1 MASGSSSGRGK
12 KKVIFSQ
19 NESHINLNLSDDEV
33 EEQELNEMFNTQD
46 SSQTHSH
53 GSSNPKMRK
62 NRSDMFVKFFD
73 KVKLQSGE
81 QRAQCKFCEKSY
93 KFQQGGGYGTLK
105 KHVEKKHPVE
115 YGISPNQTQM
125 QGYVSSVQPGMPNQP
140 AIVSTIVV
148 SPEGFFFP
156 DHFCGNPP
164 KPPPSSFSAHSHHR
178 NSRRDSAASASA
190 TVADRKPSATTKSKP
205 SPSSTTTPPNNKDPN
220 NKDPNNK
227 PPTPKPKPRPENP
240 SPRPENPNAI
250 SGPRPVFPLN
260 DPPPPP
266 SYGFHMLDRRSIV
279 LADGSVRSYFA
290 LPPEYENFTNMH
302 RPGLRPEFM
311 GRHEFGL
318 ERPPLPMSPGFLG
331 PDGRTRNPEHWK
343 SGPDNSLKRK
353 FGEDER
359 GGRDDGFERQRQ
371 QLLQYGNANG
381 PGPSVGY
388 NLGRGEDLRAPKN
401 MRFLEGNSSK
411 PKHSEVDQNA
421 LKKAFLH
428 FVKMVFE
435 TASQRNNLLADGKQG
450 PLPCLACGSSDNADS
465 IVDHLA
471 FHKALCVLMG
481 WNYLIPP
488 DNSKAYQKFSAAD
501 AEANLDDL
509 IMWPPSVLIHNTIT
523 GKGRDGRMEG
533 IGNRAMDSMLR
544 DLGVT
549 NGKSMSLY
557 AREGH
562 LGMHTVKFP
571 GDESGLKEAMRLS
584 DYFEREKRG
593 RKSWARVQPL
603 TLGKD
608 DDNNPN
614 LVKLDPKTGEKKRV
628 FYGHLATVVDLDKVT
643 FEIKKRVSIVS
654 AREFFKQSK

>member
-1 MASGSSSGRGK
+1 M
-12 KKVIFSQ
+12 
-19 NESHINLNLSDDEV
+19 
-33 EEQELNEMFNTQD
+33 
-46 SSQTHSH
+46 
-53 GSSNPKMRK
+53 
-62 NRSDMFVKFFD
+62 
-73 KVKLQSGE
+73 
-81 QRAQCKFCEKSY
+81 
-93 KFQQGGGYGTLK
+93 
-105 KHVEKKHPVE
+105 
-115 YGISPNQTQM
+115 
-125 QGYVSSVQPGMPNQP
+125 PG
-140 AIVSTIVV
+140 
-148 SPEGFFFP
+148 
-156 DHFCGNPP
+156 GNPP

-178 NSRRDSAASASA
+178 NSRRDSSASASA
-190 TVADRKPSATTKSKP
+190 SAPAAADRKPSATTKSKP
-205 SPSSTTTPPNNKDPN
+205 SPSSTTTPPN

-290 LPPEYENFTNMH
+290 LPPDYENFTNMH

-331 PDGRTRNPEHWK
+331 PDGRIRNPEHWN

-388 NLGRGEDLRAPKN
+388 NLGRGEEMRAPKN

-428 FVKMVFE
+428 FVKLVFE

-450 PLPCLACGSSDNADS
+450 PLPCLACGRCQFLLPELLFSGTGTGASIVIEGYTHIGFRSSKDFPDTHSLIMHAYSSDNADS

-509 IMWPPSVLIHNTIT
+509 IMWPPSILIHNTIT

-544 DLGVT
+544 GSFCLPLSLARSIFSMLNDLGVT

-628 FYGHLATVVDLDKVT
+628 FYGHLATVADLDKVT